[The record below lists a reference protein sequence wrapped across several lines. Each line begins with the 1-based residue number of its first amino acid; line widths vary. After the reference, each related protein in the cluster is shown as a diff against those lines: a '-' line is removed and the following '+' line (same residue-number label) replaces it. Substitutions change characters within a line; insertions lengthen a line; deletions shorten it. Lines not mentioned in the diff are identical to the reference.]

1 MTNDSNSI
9 SNNDNQSYFKSAI
22 KWGVATGIIMSL
34 YLFAIDYATT
44 SNVIALKFLKYI
56 FLIGAIAIAIPRYIN
71 NVDRTVKFSKGIS
84 FGAYLTITSAITM
97 VILNF
102 IAYLTTD
109 SLAFDKFNSYSNSGW
124 KLLFITGGIFFE
136 VLVFGMISTFVVL
149 QAIKD
154 KTKL

>member
-71 NVDRTVKFSKGIS
+71 NVDHTVKFSKGIS